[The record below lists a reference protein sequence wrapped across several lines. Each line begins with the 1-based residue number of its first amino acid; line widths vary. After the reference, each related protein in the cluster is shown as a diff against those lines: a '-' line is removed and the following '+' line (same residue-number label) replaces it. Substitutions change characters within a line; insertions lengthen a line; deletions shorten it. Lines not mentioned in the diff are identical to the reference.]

1 MTRNNLLT
9 RLKVNH
15 QKNVLNVCIV
25 TLKFSKYAVNKS
37 NFLNLRSSQYLP
49 SYPISH
55 TQVVSPLTES
65 GLQVPLLR
73 QGLIPQGA
81 IKH

>member
-1 MTRNNLLT
+1 M
-9 RLKVNH
+9 
-15 QKNVLNVCIV
+15 QKICLEFDI
-25 TLKFSKYAVNKS
+25 S
-37 NFLNLRSSQYLP
+37 NFSNLRSSQYLP

-73 QGLIPQGA
+73 QGLMPQGS
-81 IKH
+81 IKHYKT